1 MRHWISSGGTRIED
15 VVSRDR
21 LHMNDASYA
30 CIARLLA
37 DSVSAVAREGLRRV
51 PVKAPA
57 LAGQL
62 ISR

>member
-37 DSVSAVAREGLRRV
+37 DSVSAAAQEALGPTPASLLPRFRRS
-51 PVKAPA
+51 PSK
-57 LAGQL
+57 
-62 ISR
+62 